1 MQIEYNWKSKFRR
14 ILQNLLQNLSYDKNE
29 RREEY
34 EDLYIGTLC
43 IDMCTNKGHRI
54 WRRY

>member
-43 IDMCTNKGHRI
+43 I
-54 WRRY
+54 WYVYE